1 MATSTRKPTKKP
13 VTRKAPVKATQ
24 TDIVEL
30 VAPALRPLL
39 SPHVAASIRAY
50 SDKHGASPTSVVN
63 IALSQWLDLQ
73 DGGVS

>member
-1 MATSTRKPTKKP
+1 
-13 VTRKAPVKATQ
+13 
-24 TDIVEL
+24 L

-73 DGGVS
+73 GRGGE